1 VNSERTTNDRLFQ
14 PCITRYRVAMV
25 NEARL
30 SSLPSDKYR
39 VRAFCTRGEECKSSW
54 EVDIAQAMQ
63 TFGDISFNELRQ
75 NLRCP
80 QCDAR
85 ITTTLT
91 SLK

>member
-1 VNSERTTNDRLFQ
+1 MNSERTTNDGLFRL
-14 PCITRYRVAMV
+14 CITRYRGAMV
-25 NEARL
+25 NGARL

-39 VRAFCTRGEECKSSW
+39 VRAFCTRGEECKTSW

-63 TFGDISFNELRQ
+63 TLGDIPFNELRQ
-75 NLRCP
+75 RLRCP
-80 QCDAR
+80 QCNAR